1 MAKEGRF
8 EGSRRTRTPDFDRP
22 VLRSRGNLGPVRGKC
37 DRGDF
42 FAVGA
47 GLLRYTVDERRDHPA
62 NKREEE
68 RFIGCMRAFGS
79 MEIWDHKA
87 AASLKGA

>member
-1 MAKEGRF
+1 
-8 EGSRRTRTPDFDRP
+8 
-22 VLRSRGNLGPVRGKC
+22 LI
-37 DRGDF
+37 
-42 FAVGA
+42 AVGA

-68 RFIGCMRAFGS
+68 RFIGCKRAFSS

-87 AASLKGA
+87 AASFKGA

>member
-1 MAKEGRF
+1 LRVW
-8 EGSRRTRTPDFDRP
+8 RTLIPDFDCP
-22 VLRSRGNLGPVRGKC
+22 VVRSRGDLGPVRGKC
-37 DRGDF
+37 DRVDF

-68 RFIGCMRAFGS
+68 RFIGCMRAFSS

-87 AASLKGA
+87 AASFKGA